1 VILLQL
7 EISESENRERL
18 RSLQDQ
24 LESKC
29 QDLDEASETIEE
41 LKLSISKEKTTME
54 KGNNNR

>member
-18 RSLQDQ
+18 RYLQDQ

-29 QDLDEASETIEE
+29 QELEEASETIEE

>member
-1 VILLQL
+1 MILLQL

>member
-1 VILLQL
+1 MILLQL

-18 RSLQDQ
+18 RYLQDQ

-29 QDLDEASETIEE
+29 QELEEASETIEE